1 MYYLE
6 TYTVRLYKNWNG
18 YIFLINDVLQWNIK
32 AENCVDLNRDLK
44 TYICL
49 KKQKFMLNV
58 YILKSRTKF

>member
-32 AENCVDLNRDLK
+32 AENCVDLNRSKDLYMSQK
-44 TYICL
+44 AEIYVECIYFE
-49 KKQKFMLNV
+49 KQD
-58 YILKSRTKF
+58 